1 MISAAEWCADTNW
14 RKKCLPT
21 IAAQRLPCRNII
33 RATLLSGMLFIPR
46 NTCRTWHSCNFL
58 KQMRSAFKKRYEL
71 SELNIDY
78 YISQME
84 GCSLLKWG
92 SNADKGVFP
101 G

>member
-46 NTCRTWHSCNFL
+46 IGTLAGHGIPAIPETDAQCIQEAL
-58 KQMRSAFKKRYEL
+58 
-71 SELNIDY
+71 
-78 YISQME
+78 
-84 GCSLLKWG
+84 
-92 SNADKGVFP
+92 
-101 G
+101 